1 MSILNVS
8 IIPCLSDNYTYL
20 IHDKSTN
27 KVIAVDPPVVEPI
40 TNFLKKSNLN
50 LDFILST
57 HHHAD
62 HVDGNLELKKIYNC
76 KIIGFEED
84 SHRIPG
90 IDIKLKNHATWKFG
104 NETVKIEHAPG
115 HTAGHVFYH
124 FQRNKL
130 VFVGDIVFPMGCGR
144 IFEGS
149 AKEMYESVIKIKNLS
164 NDTKIYSGHEYT
176 NSNSKFCLEFDK
188 SNKELSKR
196 SQNILSLREEN
207 KPTVPTTVQLEK
219 ETNIFFRCDNQDVK
233 NYINMKNAK
242 SEEVF
247 AKLRELKDNF

>member
-1 MSILNVS
+1 MNILNVT

-20 IHDKSTN
+20 IHDKYNN

-40 TNFLKKSNLN
+40 TTFLNKSNLN

-57 HHHAD
+57 HHHSD
-62 HVDGNLELKKIYNC
+62 HVDGNLELKKIYDC
-76 KIIGFEED
+76 EIIGFEED
-84 SHRIPG
+84 SNRIPG

-130 VFVGDIVFPMGCGR
+130 AFVGDIVFPMGCGR

-176 NSNSKFCLEFDK
+176 ISNISSTSCGAKPILGSSNNTVSGFDIK
-188 SNKELSKR
+188 ALPIAHICCS
-196 SQNILSLREEN
+196 
-207 KPTVPTTVQLEK
+207 PP
-219 ETNIFFRCDNQDVK
+219 
-233 NYINMKNAK
+233 
-242 SEEVF
+242 EV
-247 AKLRELKDNF
+247 

>member
-1 MSILNVS
+1 MESKSISLNNIRKERMNPNSRVDFWD
-8 IIPCLSDNYTYL
+8 IENF
-20 IHDKSTN
+20 STGFSYSERSSSN
-27 KVIAVDPPVVEPI
+27 I
-40 TNFLKKSNLN
+40 TTQSM
-50 LDFILST
+50 
-57 HHHAD
+57 
-62 HVDGNLELKKIYNC
+62 EKIYNC

-90 IDIKLKNHATWKFG
+90 IDIKLKNHTTWEFG